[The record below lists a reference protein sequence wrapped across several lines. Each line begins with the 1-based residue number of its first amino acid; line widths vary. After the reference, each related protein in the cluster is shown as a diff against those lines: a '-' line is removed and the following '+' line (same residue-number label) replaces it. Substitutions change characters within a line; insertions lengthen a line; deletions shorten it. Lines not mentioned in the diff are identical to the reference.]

1 MRPHALPLLL
11 LMCAASAHAQL
22 YKWVGPDGK
31 VTYSDTPPP
40 SSAKQVE
47 TRPVGA
53 GGSDGADLPYAL
65 AEAVKNHPVTLYT
78 TANCDACDTGRK
90 LLNTRGVPFSEKAVS
105 SNDDLARLKQAGGDA
120 HLPFLTVG
128 RNKQQGFESDAWNN
142 LLTIAGYPD
151 ANMLPKTYR
160 NPQASSA
167 APKAVTSK
175 PEKPANGETS
185 TTAKPNS
192 VELPPATGNAPP
204 GFRF

>member
-1 MRPHALPLLL
+1 M
-11 LMCAASAHAQL
+11 
-22 YKWVGPDGK
+22 G
-31 VTYSDTPPP
+31 
-40 SSAKQVE
+40 
-47 TRPVGA
+47 

-90 LLNTRGVPFSEKAVS
+90 LLNTRGVPFSEKTVS

-175 PEKPANGETS
+175 LEKPANGETS
-185 TTAKPNS
+185 TTAKPNN